1 MSKKDGKALGKG
13 LSALIKDASKV
24 EDDIVGFIKEIE
36 IEKISFNPY
45 QPRTGINEDTLNE
58 LTDSIREMGIIQPI
72 TISKKDGDVHEF
84 VLISGERRLR
94 AARKAGLK
102 TIPAYIKTAGK
113 QDLMEM
119 SLVENIQREDLDVIA
134 ISLGYQRLIK
144 EFNLKQEEL
153 SKRIGKSRSSIANF
167 LRLLKLPAQIQLAL
181 KQKKITMGH
190 ARAII
195 NIDDAE
201 TQLMLYEQIIQYGFS
216 VRKVEEIVREYNTNK
231 TGIGKTKKTK
241 QHINNYEKLQEE
253 LSRFFNTKIN
263 LTHNNKGKGK
273 IVINYN
279 SDEEFQRI
287 IELFDKLKS

>member
-1 MSKKDGKALGKG
+1 MVKKSKALGKG
-13 LSALIKDASKV
+13 LGALIEDANKI
-24 EDDIVGFIKEIE
+24 EDEVVGFIKEIE
-36 IEKISFNPY
+36 IDKISFNPY
-45 QPRTGINEDTLNE
+45 QPRTDINEDTLNE
-58 LTDSIREMGIIQPI
+58 LTSSIKELGIIQPI
-72 TISKKDGDVHEF
+72 TISKENDSNDKF

-119 SLVENIQREDLDVIA
+119 ALVENIQREDLDAIA
-134 ISLGYQRLIK
+134 ISLGYQRLIE

-153 SKRIGKSRSSIANF
+153 SKRVGKSRSSIANF
-167 LRLLKLPAQIQLAL
+167 LRLLKLPAQIQLGL

-195 NIDDAE
+195 NIDDPE
-201 TQLMLYEQIIQYGFS
+201 TQLMLYEQIVQYDFS

-231 TGIGKTKKTK
+231 TGIKPHKQEQKT
-241 QHINNYEKLQEE
+241 NNYEKLQQE

-263 LTHNNKGKGK
+263 LFRNNKGKGK
-273 IVINYN
+273 IVINFN
-279 SDEEFQRI
+279 SDEEFQQI
-287 IELFDKLKS
+287 IGLFDKLKS